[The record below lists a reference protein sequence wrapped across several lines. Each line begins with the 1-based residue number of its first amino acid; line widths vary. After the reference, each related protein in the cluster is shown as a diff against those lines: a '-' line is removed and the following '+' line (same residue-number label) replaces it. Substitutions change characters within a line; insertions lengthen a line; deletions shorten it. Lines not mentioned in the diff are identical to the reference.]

1 MSAAPSRIRLH
12 QGDLPPDF
20 APGAAIAIDTE
31 TLGLNPHRD
40 RLCVV
45 QVSRGDGSADVVQIR
60 PGDPV
65 PERLAAVLADPK
77 VVKIFHFAR
86 FDLAVLF
93 KAFGVMPAP
102 IYCTKVAS
110 KLARTYTDRHGLKDV
125 VRELVGVDLSKQ
137 QQSSDWGAE
146 ALSQAQIDYAA
157 SDVLYLH
164 AARERLDAM
173 LVREGRTEMAR
184 ACFDFLPT
192 RAKLD
197 LAGWPEVDIFAHA

>member
-1 MSAAPSRIRLH
+1 MAAAPSRIRLH
-12 QGDLPPDF
+12 HGDLPPDF
-20 APGAAIAIDTE
+20 EPGAAIAIDTE

-60 PGDPV
+60 LGDPA
-65 PERLAAVLADPK
+65 PERLMAVLADAG

-93 KAFGVMPAP
+93 NAFGVMPTP
-102 IYCTKVAS
+102 VYCTKIAS

-137 QQSSDWGAE
+137 QQSSDWGAGT
-146 ALSQAQIDYAA
+146 LSQAQIDYAA
-157 SDVLYLH
+157 SDVLHLH

-173 LVREGRTEMAR
+173 LAREGRTEMAR

-192 RAKLD
+192 RSKLD

>member
-1 MSAAPSRIRLH
+1 MAPQPLVRVHR
-12 QGDLPPDF
+12 GDLPGDYVAGP
-20 APGAAIAIDTE
+20 AIAIDTE

-45 QVSRGDGSADVVQIR
+45 QVSRGDGSADVVQII
-60 PGDPV
+60 PGGPV
-65 PERLAAVLADPK
+65 PEILARVMGDPET
-77 VVKIFHFAR
+77 VKIFHFAR

-93 KAFGVMPAP
+93 NALGVMPAP
-102 IYCTKVAS
+102 VYCTKVAS

-146 ALSQAQIDYAA
+146 TLSQAQLDYAA

-164 AARERLDAM
+164 AARTRLDAM
-173 LVREGRTEMAR
+173 LAREGRTEMAR

-192 RAKLD
+192 RARLD
-197 LAGWPEVDIFAHA
+197 LAGWPETDIFAHT